1 MQHGCVVRLYNSVT
15 TDMAKSS
22 KRIHELGCSF
32 RLSFTGEPL
41 KRQIEIVSSYRS
53 VLDHGSAL
61 HTQEENTTAGHLM
74 RGVE

>member
-32 RLSFTGEPL
+32 RLNFTGEPL

-53 VLDHGSAL
+53 VLDHGIAL
-61 HTQEENTTAGHLM
+61 HAQEENTTAGHLM